1 MNVSKKEAYRLFWL
15 VKGHIRTTDA
25 TVLSSV
31 DSYFKRLW
39 IAGSNGAPLSDYEE
53 GFEEAWRQKMD
64 CRFIAAM
71 DHSGGSTGG
80 VLERYGREYTE
91 DNKMDRVHEMRMRMV
106 NAPAFSD
113 ENIWAAILYQD
124 TVTRGM
130 VNVLDEKGIDTFLKI
145 DSGCDAD
152 GTLKQF
158 PVKQMLEFATNGI
171 GPKIYGTK
179 MRSIVKGVG
188 MVHPVLKQQFT
199 LARTICDYGL
209 VPIIEP
215 EIPIDNPIKA
225 KVESALMYH
234 LQEFLDEFPGK
245 CILKLTP
252 PEVPNL
258 YHNLTA
264 FPNVERVVFLS
275 GGYST
280 AEACNRL
287 GLNDDVTASFSRAL
301 SEGLLHSQTDA
312 EFDAKLSQNIQM
324 ITA

>member
-1 MNVSKKEAYRLFWL
+1 MS
-15 VKGHIRTTDA
+15 
-25 TVLSSV
+25 
-31 DSYFKRLW
+31 
-39 IAGSNGAPLSDYEE
+39 
-53 GFEEAWRQKMD
+53 
-64 CRFIAAM
+64 RFIAAM

-91 DNKMDRVHEMRMRMV
+91 DNKMERVHEMRMRMV
-106 NAPAFSD
+106 NSPAFND
-113 ENIWAAILYQD
+113 KNIWAAILYQD

-130 VNVLDEKGIDTFLKI
+130 VNILDEKGIDTFLKI
-145 DSGCDAD
+145 DSGCDED

-171 GPKIYGTK
+171 GPRIYGTK
-179 MRSIVKGVG
+179 MRSIVHGTG
-188 MVHPVLKQQFT
+188 MIHPVLKQQFT
-199 LARTICDYGL
+199 LARTIWEHGL

-215 EIPIDNPIKA
+215 EVPIDHPIKA
-225 KVESALMYH
+225 EVEDALMYH
-234 LQEFLDEFPGK
+234 LQEFLDEYPGK

-258 YHNLTA
+258 YHNLTV

-287 GLNDDVTASFSRAL
+287 GLNDNVSASFSRAL
-301 SEGLLHSQTDA
+301 SEGLRYDLTDD
-312 EFDAKLSQNIQM
+312 EFNAIISSNIKQ
-324 ITA
+324 ITEASK

>member
-1 MNVSKKEAYRLFWL
+1 MLAVTISIVGIGRQ
-15 VKGHIRTTDA
+15 TM
-25 TVLSSV
+25 
-31 DSYFKRLW
+31 
-39 IAGSNGAPLSDYEE
+39 SDH
-53 GFEEAWRQKMD
+53 
-64 CRFIAAM
+64 RFIAAM

-80 VLERYGREYTE
+80 VLERYGQEYTE
-91 DNKMDRVHEMRMRMV
+91 ADKMEKVHAMRLRMV
-106 NAPAFSD
+106 NSPDFND
-113 ENIWAAILYQD
+113 KNIWGAILYQD

-130 VNVLDEKGIDTFLKI
+130 VNILDEKGIDTFLKI
-145 DSGCDAD
+145 DSGCDED

-171 GPKIYGTK
+171 GPRIYGTK
-179 MRSIVKGVG
+179 MRSIVKGVS

-215 EIPIDNPIKA
+215 EVPIDNPIKA
-225 KVESALMYH
+225 KVESALMFH

-258 YHNLTA
+258 YHNLTV

-287 GLNDDVTASFSRAL
+287 GLNDNVTASFSRAL
-301 SEGLLHSQTDA
+301 SEGLNYSLTDA
-312 EFDAKLSQNIQM
+312 EFNAKIKTNIKQ
-324 ITA
+324 ITEASK

>member
-1 MNVSKKEAYRLFWL
+1 MTKRFG
-15 VKGHIRTTDA
+15 VKT
-25 TVLSSV
+25 S
-31 DSYFKRLW
+31 F
-39 IAGSNGAPLSDYEE
+39 AGQENRMSDH
-53 GFEEAWRQKMD
+53 
-64 CRFIAAM
+64 RFIAAM

-80 VLERYGREYTE
+80 VLERYGQAYTE
-91 DNKMDRVHEMRMRMV
+91 ADKMEKVHAMRLRMV
-106 NAPAFSD
+106 GSPDFND
-113 ENIWAAILYQD
+113 KNIWAAILYQD

-130 VNVLDEKGIDTFLKI
+130 VNILDEKGIDSFLKI
-145 DSGCDAD
+145 DSGCEEN
-152 GTLKQF
+152 GMLKQF

-179 MRSIVKGVG
+179 MRSIVKGVS
-188 MVHPVLKQQFT
+188 MVHPVLRQQFT

-215 EIPIDNPIKA
+215 EVPIDNPIKA

-258 YHNLTA
+258 YHNLTVL
-264 FPNVERVVFLS
+264 PNVERVVFLS

-280 AEACNRL
+280 NEACNRL
-287 GLNDDVTASFSRAL
+287 GLNDNVSASFSRAL
-301 SEGLLHSQTDA
+301 SEGLRYDLTD
-312 EFDAKLSQNIQM
+312 EDFNAKMSSNIKQ
-324 ITA
+324 ITEASE

>member
-1 MNVSKKEAYRLFWL
+1 MTKRFGVKTSLEKQVS
-15 VKGHIRTTDA
+15 HM
-25 TVLSSV
+25 
-31 DSYFKRLW
+31 
-39 IAGSNGAPLSDYEE
+39 SDN
-53 GFEEAWRQKMD
+53 
-64 CRFIAAM
+64 RFIAAM

-80 VLERYGREYTE
+80 VLERYGQEYTE
-91 DNKMDRVHEMRMRMV
+91 ENKMEKVHAMRLRMV
-106 NAPAFSD
+106 NSPDFND
-113 ENIWAAILYQD
+113 ENIWGAILYQD

-145 DSGCDAD
+145 DSGCDED

-158 PVKQMLEFATNGI
+158 PVKQMLEWATNGI

-179 MRSIVKGVG
+179 MRSIVHGTG

-199 LARTICDYGL
+199 LARTICEYGL

-215 EIPIDNPIKA
+215 EVPIDHPIKGE
-225 KVESALMYH
+225 VEDALMYH
-234 LQEFLDEFPGK
+234 LQEFLDEYPGK

-258 YHNLTA
+258 YHNLTV
-264 FPNVERVVFLS
+264 FPNVEKVVFLS

-280 AEACNRL
+280 TEACNRL

-301 SEGLLHSQTDA
+301 SEGLRYDLTDE
-312 EFDAKLSQNIQM
+312 EFNAKISSNIKQ
-324 ITA
+324 ITEAS